1 MYWHTSFCEKFF
13 TFVIRGGSG
22 ACDKIFD
29 SL

>member
-13 TFVIRGGSG
+13 TFAVVGTW

-29 SL
+29 IL